1 MSLTVRSQWPLLTLL
16 KPQQEKPIGGGFN
29 LPDIRVRVP
38 GLRHSKYVLL
48 SKVPQSLSHTPALAL
63 APPQFELTV
72 SWQTAIRHV
81 PGEFVQL
88 RVLGAAIYLSFFLC
102 SAASV
107 QAQDAPSSFLTW
119 LHRIS
124 RTGAHHRAPL
134 PPLPRPRPAE
144 LVPKPSEAAA
154 PNKASGIPD

>member
-1 MSLTVRSQWPLLTLL
+1 
-16 KPQQEKPIGGGFN
+16 
-29 LPDIRVRVP
+29 
-38 GLRHSKYVLL
+38 VLL

-119 LHRIS
+119 LHRINRS
-124 RTGAHHRAPL
+124 AVHHRAPL

-144 LVPKPSEAAA
+144 FVPKPSEVAAPQQREAVAPKPSEAFPPKQPEFVAPKPFGAAA
-154 PNKASGIPD
+154 PNKASAIPD